1 LFSSS
6 KDVQNVIEFL
16 YTGKISLNSRSDFD
30 MFQQLIF
37 EWQIGYNDYPIILEE
52 DEEFQNRIRVSPML
66 KKKVSKRT
74 NYL

>member
-1 LFSSS
+1 
-6 KDVQNVIEFL
+6 
-16 YTGKISLNSRSDFD
+16 

-74 NYL
+74 NYLYSAIFVSLF

>member
-1 LFSSS
+1 
-6 KDVQNVIEFL
+6 
-16 YTGKISLNSRSDFD
+16 

-66 KKKVSKRT
+66 KKSVET
-74 NYL
+74 YQLFI